1 MNHTFKNIVAVFT
14 ALIFLA
20 STLGFVIVQSYC
32 SCSGK
37 TSISLNVFSSNDKCN
52 LCVDEHHEESCWK
65 KENKVCSF
73 SDHQSCCTKTITYLK
88 SDSDYLSSQTLEV
101 TKAFASV
108 ISICN
113 LLITNDDSDIFQK
126 TIKRIDFP
134 ILLRKILIFY
144 YHHNKILPDNIY

>member
-1 MNHTFKNIVAVFT
+1 MNHAFKNIVAVFT
-14 ALIFLA
+14 VLIFLT

-32 SCSGK
+32 SCSEK
-37 TSISLNVFSSNDKCN
+37 ASISLDAFSTNDKCN
-52 LCVDEHHEESCWK
+52 LCVDEHHQESCCTE
-65 KENKVCSF
+65 ENEVCSF
-73 SDHQSCCTKTITYLK
+73 SDHQSCCTKTIKYLK

-101 TKAFASV
+101 IKPFASV

-144 YHHNKILPDNIY
+144 YHHNKIIPDNIY